1 MLQEGTAPSPAGRK
15 PGDEDLATAPIPA
28 LKAVQERDLPRDV
41 FDLFPFGIMVV
52 DRGGQS
58 VAVNEALRELVAL
71 PGDPDAAPVTCCSLF
86 GCKKSGVLADACLTE
101 LAISAGERLP
111 EVRIDIPASAT
122 GAIWVTG
129 APLYADGSRV
139 VFQVRPGD
147 PRDRRARTTPH
158 WMTGP
163 RLRVLAM
170 GPTRIEVGEGTLTGE
185 WLEQRPGQLLK
196 YLIAH
201 RHRVVP
207 VEEIAE
213 ALWANAGFA
222 TANTVRHF
230 IHALREKLE
239 PGRAKRAR
247 SSFVLARAGGYTI
260 DPHYVRCD
268 VDEYEEAV
276 NSGMAALVNGE
287 PAAAAERLERALA
300 LYRGDFLADEPY
312 AEWAFAE
319 RERLRALVEKPLRGL
334 AELRLRA
341 NDLDTAIGYMERLA
355 DMEPFDSGIQ
365 RQLITLLLAQGRRSR
380 AIRQYQTFQMR
391 VVRGFGEAP
400 DFQLA
405 DLVVDPGSLHLI

>member
-1 MLQEGTAPSPAGRK
+1 MLHEGTAPSPAERK
-15 PGDEDLATAPIPA
+15 PEDEDLAVEHTRAREGA
-28 LKAVQERDLPRDV
+28 AERDLPRDV

-52 DRGGQS
+52 DRGGQA
-58 VAVNEALRELVAL
+58 VAVNDALRELVSL
-71 PGDPDAAPVTCCSLF
+71 PGDPDGAPVTCCDVF
-86 GCKKSGVLADACLTE
+86 GCKRDGLLVDACLTE

-111 EVRIDIPASAT
+111 EVRIDIPTSPT
-122 GAIWVTG
+122 GAVWVTG

-147 PRDRRARTTPH
+147 PKDRRARTSPH
-158 WMTGP
+158 WMAGP

-170 GPTRIEVGEGTLTGE
+170 GPTRIEAGEGPLNGE

-201 RHRVVP
+201 RQRVVP

-239 PGRAKRAR
+239 PGRAKRAP

-260 DPHYVRCD
+260 DPHYVRVD
-268 VDEYEEAV
+268 VDEFEEAV
-276 NSGMAALVNGE
+276 KAGMAALVAGE
-287 PAAAAERLERALA
+287 PAVAAERLERALA

-341 NDLDTAIGYMERLA
+341 NDLDTAIGYMERLG
-355 DMEPFDSGIQ
+355 DMEPFDSDIQ

-391 VVRGFGEAP
+391 MVRGFGEAP